1 MSQIPG
7 AVSGADIG
15 TILSALERGTV
26 MVRFPAR
33 KRRPEKKLFCL
44 KVDTFEV
51 VQYPLSKGTRT
62 VAEESIDIREIKEVR
77 EGISSKDFERLPDEA
92 KKVDQYCCFVIYHG
106 AEFRLTTLSV
116 AALCRDECDAWVKAL
131 KHVTL
136 AGNFA
141 SHLLTHRWLNKEF
154 LALEP
159 SGDSLTIGQIELKKY
174 ILRISSKALLNKAR
188 QLFTDF
194 DYSRAGRMGVEDF
207 FNLYHSTIHVKTIGE
222 RFYPFCA
229 DRQSL
234 TFSEVQ
240 MFFREEQKDM
250 RADDT
255 VYLAGLIREYAR
267 VPNRTVRDP
276 RLPSLLLPEFVN
288 FLFSK
293 QNSVFAEEYAQ
304 IYQDMD
310 RPISHYWI
318 ASSHNTWVHLDC
330 WEGPDGNPIIYHG
343 RTLTSKIRF
352 IDVIKTIKDHAF
364 VTSEYPVI
372 LSIEQHCDIQ
382 QQRIMAR
389 QFKEVF
395 GDALLTELVDVNAMK
410 LPSPNALKR
419 KIIIKHKKL
428 DGTEETSGNIKPEEA
443 GEEEGVTFNSDLC
456 NSILNGL
463 LFMQDPI
470 DKNWAKHYFVLTED
484 KLYFTEQQEKEED
497 EGDKTETNTETLPST
512 EQHLKEK
519 WFHGKLAGGR
529 VAAEKLLTGLQGCQ
543 WSLPGTREY
552 HIHWR
557 LLMSFVRDG
566 KYNHCR
572 IQTKS
577 EGGKTKFYL
586 IEQTLFDSI
595 YELIMHYKTNPLKS
609 QTFEQ
614 VLAEPVPQQNSHLG
628 KAWFHENLSRTEA
641 EEMLKKVRMDGAFLI
656 RPSEQ
661 NPKAGQKNYAISF
674 RAEGKV
680 KHCRIEVDG
689 GQYSIGSAIFDSLT
703 ELVQYYEANP
713 LYRRMRLKYAINE
726 DLLKSLG
733 EAESDDVYYHPIYY
747 TFNEEK
753 ATPITCKALF
763 DYTAVR
769 PDELS
774 FCKDAMVTNVEKHVG
789 GWWKGDCG
797 NKKQK
802 WFPANHV
809 EEVQLDEVTEDRQLG
824 NLQQGA
830 IDISGCTTEIHHL
843 SSNNLYALK
852 IVPVLKAE
860 CTEQEKEN
868 HVGLMVAA
876 QSLEEI
882 LKWQKAID
890 EARNKANSHAL
901 AQMEKEKERKKDEQK
916 KRIAIEMSDIIAYC
930 RPVPFDENKSRC
942 GLRVVDFR
950 VYPKGQRLDSSNYDP
965 VPMWNGGCQMVSL
978 NYQTGDKFM
987 QLNEGKFLQNGK
999 CGYVLMADCM
1009 FDAGFNPLDIS
1020 TQKTNPI
1027 TLSVQIIGGRHLLR
1041 QGRGMTCPLVEVEVI
1056 GVEVDYNKYRTSTCK
1071 ENGFNPVWNEGCD
1084 FDINNPSLALLRF
1097 TVLDEDAFGDA
1108 NFLGQAVFPVQC
1120 LRTGYRSVP
1129 LKNAFSEEL
1138 ELCSLLV
1145 HLEMRSAVEEG
1156 EELYCTIRSLREDIT
1171 RMSKQFQHMVRDDP
1185 TNGSDQLA
1193 EIIQEKQL
1201 QLRKLNSARQVV
1213 TQGGLLSR
1221 KHDFD
1226 HYLCTLLLPKEVQ
1239 SAVFAIR
1246 AFNVETAQIREL
1258 VTEKATGKMRVQF
1271 WRDSIDAIY
1280 KKEPPKHPVAVTLA
1294 TAVGRYKLSKLWFS
1308 RLLDS
1313 REANLSLSHYS
1324 STRELEDYS
1333 ENTFSSLLYLTLEA
1347 MGVRSVAADHACSHL
1362 GKAEGICTVLRAAA
1376 YHRTQRCVF
1385 VPMDI
1390 IMRHGASQESF
1401 IRAEETSNQS
1411 VHNAVY
1417 DFASLGHT
1425 HLLKLQTPRLIQVN
1439 SCDEMEHQCQ

>member
-318 ASSHNTWVHLDC
+318 ASSHNTYLTGNQYSSESSCECYSRALRMGCRCIELDC

-529 VAAEKLLTGLQGCQ
+529 VAAEKLLTDYKDVNGAFLVRESTTFTGDY
-543 WSLPGTREY
+543 SL
-552 HIHWR
+552 
-557 LLMSFVRDG
+557 SFVRDG

-930 RPVPFDENKSRC
+930 RPVPFDENKMNDMGKYYNMCSFVET
-942 GLRVVDFR
+942 RVEKIVHNKSLAAQFLVHAHTYLNR

-1201 QLRKLNSARQVV
+1201 QLRKLNSARA
-1213 TQGGLLSR
+1213 R
-1221 KHDFD
+1221 K
-1226 HYLCTLLLPKEVQ
+1226 PGQAK
-1239 SAVFAIR
+1239 
-1246 AFNVETAQIREL
+1246 
-1258 VTEKATGKMRVQF
+1258 
-1271 WRDSIDAIY
+1271 
-1280 KKEPPKHPVAVTLA
+1280 VAH
-1294 TAVGRYKLSKLWFS
+1294 
-1308 RLLDS
+1308 
-1313 REANLSLSHYS
+1313 SHI
-1324 STRELEDYS
+1324 T
-1333 ENTFSSLLYLTLEA
+1333 
-1347 MGVRSVAADHACSHL
+1347 
-1362 GKAEGICTVLRAAA
+1362 I
-1376 YHRTQRCVF
+1376 
-1385 VPMDI
+1385 
-1390 IMRHGASQESF
+1390 
-1401 IRAEETSNQS
+1401 
-1411 VHNAVY
+1411 
-1417 DFASLGHT
+1417 
-1425 HLLKLQTPRLIQVN
+1425 PR
-1439 SCDEMEHQCQ
+1439 